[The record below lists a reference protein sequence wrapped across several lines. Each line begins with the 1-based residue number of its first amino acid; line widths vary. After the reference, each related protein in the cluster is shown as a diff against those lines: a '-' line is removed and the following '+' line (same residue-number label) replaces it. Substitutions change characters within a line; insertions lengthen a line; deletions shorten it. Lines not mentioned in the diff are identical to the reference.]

1 MWPVKYLRWV
11 AALLNVAMVAA
22 TPIDGGHY
30 FSDVIAGTA
39 VAILCWMAAARI
51 LYASQ
56 TRPEPLA
63 TIQYPP
69 SIVPDAISHPETAA
83 SSRKLESV

>member
-11 AALLNVAMVAA
+11 AALLNVTMIV
-22 TPIDGGHY
+22 PIDGGHY

-39 VAILCWMAAARI
+39 VAILCWMAVARI

-69 SIVPDAISHPETAA
+69 SIVPDARSHPETAA